1 MKSGTAGDK
10 PSVLQGLWAAAS
22 AALTSEIA
30 LVTITVTIGERGE
43 EKSCHDVP
51 PESDHGQRPRQQRD
65 VEKHE
70 GTISRKDSAS
80 PAGMCRRCTC

>member
-1 MKSGTAGDK
+1 
-10 PSVLQGLWAAAS
+10 
-22 AALTSEIA
+22 
-30 LVTITVTIGERGE
+30 
-43 EKSCHDVP
+43 VP